1 MAKLSAF
8 KITKRNVEAL
18 PTDRDTV
25 YRDSELKGFAVR
37 VKPSGAKIYH
47 VRYRNR
53 AGIDRSVSLG
63 QHGALTAEEARNA
76 AKVILGKIA
85 AGEDPSAERAAE
97 RDAESVCD
105 LWDLYRAAV
114 ELGIDEPSRAVIRGR
129 GGHPKRAA
137 SLKTDASMFK
147 RHVLPLIGRL
157 RVKDL
162 KPKDVSKW
170 MVDIT
175 VGKTAVVEKTR
186 RQGKARVTGGA
197 GVATRALGLLG
208 SMMNYAIMVGII
220 ESNPCKGMR
229 RTPTKRRRV
238 RLSPEQYF
246 ALGDALRRSEDE
258 GEPWQAI
265 EGIWTI
271 ALTGCRKSE
280 IARLRPEE
288 VDVAGH
294 ALRLTETKTGE
305 SIRPI
310 GLAALNIL
318 RPRLGNHPF
327 VFYGPHD
334 DDSYYR
340 CLPEAWRRVMAR
352 VDPAVKMP
360 HLTLHGL
367 RHAFAS
373 QAGDLGFGILTIKEL
388 IGHAPGTDVTEG
400 YIHQLNSLLIA
411 AADKVSG
418 AISSYMMGTATAL
431 SGQALVE
438 DQVEEGAFDWEPT
451 AGGQL
456 VSLQEAAVMLSVGR
470 PTIEKLI
477 DKGNLTAIAHGKQR
491 RVEVTEVLAFRR
503 ANPMPGRSSLS
514 NRLEGDGSGDGD
526 ELLSA
531 EEAAMVMRVGRPTV
545 MRLIAL
551 GTLPAVKVGAR
562 FRIKASDCVNYRA
575 EHNGRRGRVDMA
587 VALA

>member
-1 MAKLSAF
+1 MSKLSEF
-8 KITKRNVEAL
+8 KITKRGVDAL
-18 PTDRDTV
+18 PTDKDAV
-25 YRDSELKGFAVR
+25 YRDSDLKGFAVR
-37 VKPSGAKIYH
+37 VKPSGTKIYL

-53 AGIDRSVSLG
+53 AGVERSVSLG

-76 AKVILGKIA
+76 AKVVLGKVA
-85 AGEDPSAERAAE
+85 AGEDPSGDRAAE

-105 LWDLYRAAV
+105 LWEMYREAV
-114 ELGIDEPSRAVIRGR
+114 QLGIDEPTKAVIRGR

-147 RHVLPLIGRL
+147 RHVLPLIGRFKV
-157 RVKDL
+157 RDL

-175 VGKTAVVEKTR
+175 VGKTALVEKTG

-208 SMMNYAIMVGII
+208 SMMNYAILVGII
-220 ESNPCKGMR
+220 ETNPCKGMR

-238 RLSPEQYF
+238 RLSPEQYL
-246 ALGDALRRSEDE
+246 ALGDALRRAEDE

-265 EGIWTI
+265 EGIWVI

-280 IARLRPEE
+280 IARLKPEE
-288 VDVAGH
+288 VDVSGH

-310 GLAALNIL
+310 GGAALNIL
-318 RPRLGNHPF
+318 KPRLGNHQF

-334 DDSYYR
+334 EDSYYR
-340 CLPEAWRRVMAR
+340 SLPEAWRRVMAR

-411 AADKVSG
+411 AADKVSA
-418 AISSYMMGTATAL
+418 AISSYMTGTATAL
-431 SGQALVE
+431 SSQALVE
-438 DQVEEGAFDWEPT
+438 DQVENGAFLWEPT

-456 VSLQEAAVMLSVGR
+456 VSLQEAAVMLGVGR

-477 DKGNLTAIAHGKQR
+477 EKGDLTAITHGKQR
-491 RVEVTEVLAFRR
+491 RVEVAEVLAFRR
-503 ANPMPGRSSLS
+503 ANPMPGRTSLGEK
-514 NRLEGDGSGDGD
+514 LEAEGDVRD
-526 ELLSA
+526 LLSA
-531 EEAAMVMRVGRPTV
+531 EEAAMVLRVGRPTL
-545 MRLIAL
+545 MKLIAI
-551 GTLPAVKVGAR
+551 GRLPAVKVGAR
-562 FRIKASDCVNYRA
+562 FRVAVKDVIAYRT
-575 EHNGRRGRVDMA
+575 EHRGRRGDIDMT
-587 VALA
+587 VALL